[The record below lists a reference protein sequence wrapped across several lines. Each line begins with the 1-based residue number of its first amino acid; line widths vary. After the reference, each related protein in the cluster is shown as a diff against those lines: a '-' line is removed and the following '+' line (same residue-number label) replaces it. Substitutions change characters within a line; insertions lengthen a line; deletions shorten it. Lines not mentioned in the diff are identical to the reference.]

1 MASTRWSASQGSR
14 QGPVSTGQLGA
25 FWMLLLSCGLPTT
38 LKSKILHSHHGSLWD
53 LVPFHSVCLMCSNH
67 SPFAISWRDRTHSR
81 LRALACSTDRNK
93 RGLVTLREGSLLKC
107 TPPPAPARPA
117 SPDRS
122 SKAVPQEELPV
133 LALYPL
139 SYFIFLQSIYYLTL
153 HNFLK
158 DFTPLLSASPTIKP
172 WRQRLWFTHHC
183 IQHLKTWVAWSRNSI
198 ICSINKMN
206 TFIIMN

>member
-1 MASTRWSASQGSR
+1 MKCL
-14 QGPVSTGQLGA
+14 P
-25 FWMLLLSCGLPTT
+25 GLP
-38 LKSKILHSHHGSLWD
+38 
-53 LVPFHSVCLMCSNH
+53 P
-67 SPFAISWRDRTHSR
+67 
-81 LRALACSTDRNK
+81 RACVHRAA
-93 RGLVTLREGSLLKC
+93 GSLLNATPLLRPSHHTEEQNPAFPPRLPLGPRSFPLRLPNVLQSQPLCYFLKGSN
-107 TPPPAPARPA
+107 TFPPQGPGLLHRQEQKRSLYTQGGVPAQMYPPPAPARPA

-172 WRQRLWFTHHC
+172 
-183 IQHLKTWVAWSRNSI
+183 
-198 ICSINKMN
+198 
-206 TFIIMN
+206 